1 MSASLLVR
9 RSAAEQVGGV
19 DESYFMYSDETDL
32 QYRLH
37 RAGWAVYYLPEV
49 VTVHFGGGSASHW
62 RRRKLIYR
70 GKLLF
75 FRKHYG
81 PLRTALVQALFAGV
95 SALKLLAWGPAW
107 LALGPRPGGRERAGN
122 EIRSNVEVLR
132 LSLRPGQGV

>member
-1 MSASLLVR
+1 MDWIMSASLLVR

-32 QYRLH
+32 QYRL
-37 RAGWAVYYLPEV
+37 RQAGWKVYYLPEV
-49 VTVHFGGGSASHW
+49 VTVHFGGGSSSHW

-81 PLRTALVQALFAGV
+81 HFAPRCFGSCSARVRTLQGRRVERRLARAG
-95 SALKLLAWGPAW
+95 
-107 LALGPRPGGRERAGN
+107 LALTGGERD
-122 EIRSNVEVLR
+122 SVEP
-132 LSLRPGQGV
+132 STYCA